1 MRRAPGPRARSR
13 SAGVGRG
20 STRPK
25 FEHKRLSFD
34 CDESKRDGAERTAA
48 AYVGLPDFT
57 GALCARTVLSSAR
70 AARRSL
76 CRWIHAQ
83 DLALLFGKGS
93 GFVHSHG
100 PIRTN
105 LGFLDKKERNT
116 KQFPRKDL
124 DFPGL
129 FITNLGFSFTNS
141 LRLTNK
147 LFSAQES
154 KA

>member
-93 GFVHSHG
+93 GLFTVTDQ
-100 PIRTN
+100 P
-105 LGFLDKKERNT
+105 GFLDKKERNT

-129 FITNLGFSFTNS
+129 FIPNLGFSFTNS